1 MLQLNA
7 TVITKTNQA
16 PMVPSNTIDE
26 EGQALVYV
34 RIDGNL
40 HAQVSTGAANETFA
54 GFALARNTPPHFI
67 PFFVEGVVPADGK
80 IILPRLPVA
89 GQILVKVSG
98 EIRTLTASGAA
109 PVDADTTDLSGA
121 AVRFHAEDIG
131 LKYAIQFHYEATV
144 AEASQ
149 LTGDNHPGGLMA
161 NVMGF
166 GSFIEIGD
174 VCTNMFDASCDWSSV
189 MHPKLGPKGTLT
201 TKGNG
206 TELTN
211 VLVRSAPNS
220 ENGFLVVT
228 VR

>member
-16 PMVPSNTIDE
+16 PMVPSNKIDE
-26 EGQALVYV
+26 EGQILVYV
-34 RIDGNL
+34 RIDGEL
-40 HAQVSTGAANETFA
+40 HAQVSTGAPDETFA
-54 GFALARNTPPHFI
+54 GFALARNTMPSLI
-67 PFFVEGVVPADGK
+67 PFFVEGVVPDDGK
-80 IILPRLPVA
+80 VVLPRLPAA
-89 GQILVKVSG
+89 GEILVKVSG
-98 EIRTLTASGAA
+98 EIRTLSASGTT
-109 PVDADTTDLSGA
+109 PTDEDTTDLSGA
-121 AVRFHAEDIG
+121 ALRFAATDAGKH
-131 LKYAIQFHYEATV
+131 YAVQFLYEATV

-174 VCTNMFDASCDWSSV
+174 VCTNLFDASCDWSSV
-189 MHPKLGPKGTLT
+189 MHPRIGPKGRLT
-201 TKGNG
+201 TKGSG
-206 TELTN
+206 TLLTN